1 MIHQKTAFMKNFT
14 IEIKWA
20 FIFFFASL
28 AWMFLEKS
36 VGLHDQYIEKH
47 PIYTNLFAIV
57 AVTVYYLAIRDKK
70 KNFFNNQ
77 MNWKQGFITGLILT
91 IFVTILSPVA
101 QYITSTIITPDYFKN
116 IITFA
121 VEHKKMTQEAAEMY
135 FNLKSYIIQGVF
147 GALSMGVVTSAIV
160 SYFTKSK

>member
-1 MIHQKTAFMKNFT
+1 MKNFT

-20 FIFFFASL
+20 FIFFIASL

-57 AVTVYYLAIRDKK
+57 AIAIYYFALRDKK

-77 MNWKQGFITGLILT
+77 MTWKQGFVSGVYLSFFIA
-91 IFVTILSPVA
+91 ILSPLA
-101 QYITSTIITPDYFKN
+101 QYVTSTIITPDYFKN
-116 IITFA
+116 VIAYA
-121 VEHKKMTQEAAEMY
+121 VEHNKMKREDAEMY
-135 FNLKSYIIQGVF
+135 FNLKSYIMQGIF
-147 GALSMGVVTSAIV
+147 GALSMGVVTSGIV
-160 SYFTKSK
+160 AYFIKSK